1 MASRVVAGVSERSGR
16 LVFVQFARALIVF
29 AHPDDAEFGFGGTVA
44 RWAREGT
51 EVHYACATDGS
62 AGSNTPGEDR
72 EFMRPVR
79 DREMRAAAD
88 VLGVASVTFL
98 GFIDGELE
106 CNLDLRR
113 AVTREVRRHRP
124 DVLIAPDPSRM
135 WNRGRDYVNHPDHK
149 AIGEAA
155 LCAVMP
161 DSPTRVQFAELLDE
175 GFEPF
180 EVPNLWL
187 GSEDADTWVDV
198 TDTIDVKLKALAAHE
213 SQVKAMPYEEW
224 IRRRAAELGAV
235 AGMEY
240 AEGFRTFAFGRGRV
254 DEDADTEQA

>member
-1 MASRVVAGVSERSGR
+1 M
-16 LVFVQFARALIVF
+16 QFARALIVF

-51 EVHYACATDGS
+51 EVHYVCATDGS

-72 EFMRPVR
+72 EFMAPIRA
-79 DREMRAAAD
+79 REMEAAAQ
-88 VLGVASVTFL
+88 VLGVTSLTLL
-98 GFIDGELE
+98 GFTDGELM
-106 CNLDLRR
+106 CDLDLRR
-113 AVTREVRRHRP
+113 AVTREVRRQRP
-124 DVLIAPDPSRM
+124 DVIVAPDPARL
-135 WNRGRDYVNHPDHK
+135 WNRTRDYVNHPDHK

-161 DSPTRVQFAELLDE
+161 DAPTRVQFAELLGE

-187 GSEDADTWVDV
+187 GSEEADTYVDI
-198 TDTIDVKLKALAAHE
+198 TETLDIKLKALACHE
-213 SQVKAMPYEEW
+213 SQVKNMPYEDW
-224 IRRRAAELGAV
+224 IRRRAGELGSV

-240 AEGFRTFAFGRGRV
+240 AEGFRTFAFGDRTSE
-254 DEDADTEQA
+254 DEEAEA

>member
-1 MASRVVAGVSERSGR
+1 M
-16 LVFVQFARALIVF
+16 QFARALVLF

-44 RWAREGT
+44 RWAGEGT
-51 EVHYACATDGS
+51 EVHYVCATDGS

-72 EFMRPVR
+72 DFMRPIR
-79 DREMRAAAD
+79 AREMEAAAG
-88 VLGVASVTFL
+88 VLGVTSLTFL
-98 GFIDGELE
+98 GFTDGELQ
-106 CNLDLRR
+106 CDLDLRR
-113 AVTREVRRHRP
+113 AVTREVRRQRP
-124 DVLIAPDPSRM
+124 DVIVSTDPARL
-135 WNRGRDYVNHPDHK
+135 WNKGRDYVNHPDHK

-161 DSPTRVQFAELLDE
+161 DSPTRVQFEELLDE

-187 GSEDADTWVDV
+187 GSEEADTYVDI
-198 TDTIDVKLKALAAHE
+198 TETIDVKLKALAAHE
-213 SQVKAMPYEEW
+213 SQVKNMPFEDW

-240 AEGFRTFAFGRGRV
+240 AEGFRTFSFDRDRSRP
-254 DEDADTEQA
+254 DDAGDSEQA